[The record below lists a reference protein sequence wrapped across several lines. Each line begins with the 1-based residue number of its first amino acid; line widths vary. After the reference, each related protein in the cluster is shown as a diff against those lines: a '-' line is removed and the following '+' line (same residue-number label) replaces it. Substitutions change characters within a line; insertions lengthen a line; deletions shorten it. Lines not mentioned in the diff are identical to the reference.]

1 MHIIYH
7 TPIVLLLLLLWL
19 LFGSLFLK
27 GGVRVSVTSIHIS
40 TRVCLVTG
48 SDEYNQLRPLSYPGT
63 DVFLVCFSIFSPES
77 FYNVTKKV
85 RISLCFIT
93 SVTPASEFG
102 LFVFQWVPEVRSA
115 CPDTPILLVGLKS
128 DLRDKPEA
136 LESLRKNGLEPITE
150 EQGIK
155 LAKEIRAYKYL
166 ECSALTQ
173 VGMADVFEEAVRC
186 VINPKGSNSQAHA
199 GETKQIE
206 TPTPPPKPTKT
217 SKSKKEGKDKNDCVI
232 S

>member
-1 MHIIYH
+1 MGRDVKVMVVGDAAVGKTCLLISYTTNSFPSDYIPTVFDNYNAN
-7 TPIVLLLLLLWL
+7 TIVDNQPINLGLWD
-19 LFGSLFLK
+19 
-27 GGVRVSVTSIHIS
+27 TA
-40 TRVCLVTG
+40 G

-77 FYNVTKKV
+77 FYNVTKK
-85 RISLCFIT
+85 
-93 SVTPASEFG
+93 
-102 LFVFQWVPEVRSA
+102 WVPEVRSA